1 MAFLFPSSNNILF
14 KYLFFSI
21 KGLTLSLRK
30 NLDIIKDIE
39 ADIVA
44 DIEHKIMPNIGP
56 NNIPENK
63 AKVTPGKAKTE
74 LPIAVIIIYI
84 IDALIIFSFI
94 INLKLS
100 KLLIFSYSL

>member
-21 KGLTLSLRK
+21 KGLMLSLRK

-63 AKVTPGKAKTE
+63 AKVTPGKAKNGT
-74 LPIAVIIIYI
+74 
-84 IDALIIFSFI
+84 
-94 INLKLS
+94 
-100 KLLIFSYSL
+100 SYSRYNNIYNRRFDNIFVYHKFKII